1 VRSARS
7 ILKGA
12 LVQTKRI
19 ANSERGLTALQRH
32 VAYFDPDGTGVI
44 TLGATYR
51 GIRDLQVLWPLA
63 LFLTGIIHLALAP
76 LLGFNLRLHLPIA
89 RIDRGIH
96 PGDSGI
102 FRGDGELSR
111 AKFDELFVFA
121 VGAERARDPN
131 AMLTQADLYR
141 FMLRDEPV
149 SLPAYFSWAESRLL
163 LGVARN
169 ERRGV
174 NGEFVDVVSRR
185 RLEQFYE
192 GRLLSAI
199 ARYWRVERARDEK
212 QAARNVR
219 TRSRS

>member
-1 VRSARS
+1 VEPTV
-7 ILKGA
+7 GA
-12 LVQTKRI
+12 
-19 ANSERGLTALQRH
+19 SPRGLTALQRH
-32 VAYFDPDGTGVI
+32 VAYFDPEGTGII
-44 TLGATYR
+44 TFGATYR
-51 GIRDLQVLWPLA
+51 GSCDLGVVGPLA
-63 LFLTGIIHLALAP
+63 LFLSGLIHLALAP
-76 LLGFNLRLHLPIA
+76 LIGENLKLDLSIA

-111 AKFDELFVFA
+111 AKLDQLFVFA
-121 VGAERARDPN
+121 VGEDRARDPD
-131 AMLTQADLYR
+131 AALTQSDLYR

-169 ERRGV
+169 DRRGV
-174 NGEFVDVVSRR
+174 NGELVDVISRK

-192 GRLLSAI
+192 GRLLPAI
-199 ARYWRVERARDEK
+199 ARYWRVARLRELRE
-212 QAARNVR
+212 ASSVR